1 MKEKYLT
8 SSILMIRPSNFGY
21 NPETALTNS
30 FQNKPENDQEING
43 IQEKVSIEFNQMVA
57 LLHQNEIDVL
67 IFDDEQEAL
76 TPDAI
81 FPNNWFSTHSKTIIT
96 YPMLTLNRRR
106 ERRFDIIESLIKV
119 YGYSNHIALEH
130 FEEQEKS
137 KILEGTGSLVL
148 DRFNKI
154 AYAAISERTSKEL
167 VHLWCEKMNY
177 TPVIFEAYGSQ
188 KELIYHT
195 NVMMCVGKT
204 FVVICMD
211 SIASND
217 QEIVRKSFSN
227 TQKEIIEIDLAQT
240 YQNFAGNMLQ
250 LINKKRQTVLVMSQ
264 LAFDSLD
271 ETQMSLLQKHN
282 DLLLPIS
289 IPTIE
294 LYGGGSVRCMIAEL
308 F

>member
-1 MKEKYLT
+1 
-8 SSILMIRPSNFGY
+8 MIRPSNFGY
-21 NPETALTNS
+21 NPETAVTNS
-30 FQNKPENDQEING
+30 FQKKPKNEEEIKG
-43 IQEKVSIEFNQMVA
+43 IQDKVSAEFNQMVDV
-57 LLHQNEIDVL
+57 LLQNGIDVL
-67 IFDDEQEAL
+67 IFDDEPDAL

-81 FPNNWFSTHSKTIIT
+81 FPNNWFSSHSNTIVS

-106 ERRFDIIESLIKV
+106 ERRSDIIETLSKL
-119 YGYSNHIALEH
+119 YRYSNHISLEH
-130 FEEQEKS
+130 FEEQEK
-137 KILEGTGSLVL
+137 KNILEGTGSLVL

-154 AYAAISERTSKEL
+154 AYAALSERTSKDL

-177 TPVIFEAYGSQ
+177 NPIVFEAYGSQ

-195 NVMMCVGKT
+195 NVMMCIGDG

-211 SIASND
+211 SIHTKD
-217 QEIVRKSFSN
+217 QEIVRKSILN
-227 TQKEIIEIDLAQT
+227 AQKEIIEINVVQT

-250 LINKKRQTVLVMSQ
+250 LINKKGETVLVMSQ
-264 LAFDSLD
+264 MAFDSLD
-271 ETQMSLLQKHN
+271 KTQMSLLQKHN

-294 LYGGGSVRCMIAEL
+294 LYGGGSVRCMMAEL